1 MDYNLPIIKTC
12 TYGDMFL
19 RFVDKI
25 KMVNI
30 LLIEEV
36 IMNQIIIVVK
46 VVTF

>member
-1 MDYNLPIIKTC
+1 MDYNLPKTC
-12 TYGDMFL
+12 IYGDMFL

>member
-1 MDYNLPIIKTC
+1 MDYNLPKTC
-12 TYGDMFL
+12 TYSDMFL

>member
-1 MDYNLPIIKTC
+1 MDYNLPKTC

-46 VVTF
+46 VVSF